1 MVEDASVT
9 KIGTGVWGG
18 SGRGTVPTV
27 SLYRTVLK
35 LSYLPVARVVRRWQA
50 VRPSPIVLY
59 VCLLTLNIY
68 NFICL
73 LCISKTGKIIYTVWN
88 TMQIYLPSRPVCNF

>member
-9 KIGTGVWGG
+9 KIGTGVCGG

-35 LSYLPVARVVRRWQA
+35 RSYLPVAWVVRR
-50 VRPSPIVLY
+50 
-59 VCLLTLNIY
+59 
-68 NFICL
+68 
-73 LCISKTGKIIYTVWN
+73 
-88 TMQIYLPSRPVCNF
+88 